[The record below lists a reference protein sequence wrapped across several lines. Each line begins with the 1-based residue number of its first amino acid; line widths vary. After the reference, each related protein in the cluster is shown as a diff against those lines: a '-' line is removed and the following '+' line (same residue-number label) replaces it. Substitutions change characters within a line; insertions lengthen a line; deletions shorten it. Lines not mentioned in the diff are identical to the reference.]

1 MTEEKKAVELT
12 EEEIQSVDGGSGVY
26 NGHRI
31 ITGISS
37 AKGCP
42 YYEAG
47 SNFYN
52 KKVMGISKTC
62 GACVHM
68 ITESGWHLCEARN
81 EYGGSEHGRKENA
94 DRAQRDGT

>member
-12 EEEIQSVDGGSGVY
+12 DAEIQSVDGGSGVF
-26 NGHRI
+26 NGHGI
-31 ITGISS
+31 VTGISS

-52 KKVMGISKTC
+52 KKVLGISNTC
-62 GACVHM
+62 GACKHM
-68 ITESGWHLCEARN
+68 ITETGWHLCDARN
-81 EYGGSEHGRKENA
+81 E
-94 DRAQRDGT
+94 

>member
-52 KKVMGISKTC
+52 KK
-62 GACVHM
+62 
-68 ITESGWHLCEARN
+68 
-81 EYGGSEHGRKENA
+81 
-94 DRAQRDGT
+94 

>member
-12 EEEIQSVDGGSGVY
+12 EEEIQSVDGGSGV
-26 NGHRI
+26 
-31 ITGISS
+31 
-37 AKGCP
+37 
-42 YYEAG
+42 
-47 SNFYN
+47 YN

-81 EYGGSEHGRKENA
+81 E
-94 DRAQRDGT
+94 